1 MRLLMKTRL
10 VLLIDFSPYTETLI
24 KFAQKWCQL
33 IDAEILLVHQ
43 VYYTLPAMTDMESRQ
58 RIINY
63 EKSKALEKLNL
74 LARDN
79 FKTSA
84 KTSCKVI
91 ESALTFTLPKILTG
105 NYNDFI
111 IVGTKGAGLF
121 SKFLLGSTT
130 IKVIEKLNYTT
141 IVLPLSHHNN
151 TPKVLTVATHYKF
164 PLNKIDFNIFLTV
177 TEKFIEAIRFIS
189 VKTPNDDYNK
199 TETYLKTLHDEYGN
213 QIAASYK
220 IFTGDSVS
228 GELKNYIKKNPATL
242 MVAQKGSRAI
252 SDHLFRKFIIN
263 ELVNDSSLPLIILPV

>member
-1 MRLLMKTRL
+1 MKTRL
-10 VLLIDFSPYTETLI
+10 VLLIDFSHYTEILI
-24 KFAQKWCQL
+24 KFAQKWCQS
-33 IDAEILLVHQ
+33 IDAEVLLVHQ
-43 VYYTLPAMTDMESRQ
+43 VYSTVPAMTDLESRQ

-63 EKSKALEKLNL
+63 EKSKALEKLSS
-74 LARDN
+74 LAKDN
-79 FKTSA
+79 FKTPV

-105 NYNDFI
+105 GYNDLI

-121 SKFLLGSTT
+121 SNFLLGSTT

-141 IVLPLSHHNN
+141 IVLPLNHHNK

-164 PLNKIDFNIFLTV
+164 PLNKIDFNILLAV

-199 TETYLKTLHDEYGN
+199 TEEYLKRLHHEYNN
-213 QIAASYK
+213 QIDASYK
-220 IFTGDSVS
+220 IFAGDSVS
-228 GELKNYIKKNPATL
+228 GELKNYVKKIPNTL
-242 MVAQKGSRAI
+242 MVIQKGSRAI

-263 ELVNDSSLPLIILPV
+263 ELVNDSSLPLIVIPS